1 MNPVIVFK
9 SLYSNI
15 FPHPAVVGLV
25 RGIALAYILSRGRA
39 RLFGEVMEG
48 IDS

>member
-9 SLYSNI
+9 SLHPNN
-15 FPHPAVVGLV
+15 FPYAVVV
-25 RGIALAYILSRGRA
+25 AIVNGIALAYRSNGGWA
-39 RLFGEVMEG
+39 HLFGGVMQG

>member
-9 SLYSNI
+9 SLHPNN
-15 FPHPAVVGLV
+15 FPYAVVMALV
-25 RGIALAYILSRGRA
+25 NGIALAYILSRGRA